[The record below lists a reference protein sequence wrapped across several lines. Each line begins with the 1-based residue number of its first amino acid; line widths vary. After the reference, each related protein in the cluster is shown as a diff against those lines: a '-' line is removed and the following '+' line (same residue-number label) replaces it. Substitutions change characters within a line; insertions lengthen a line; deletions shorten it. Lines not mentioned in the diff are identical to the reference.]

1 MPTDWPPQVAKS
13 PFWPILTFVTENSQQ
28 DQNHPKMVRNGKL
41 SLKIRVLPLPDKAG
55 KAKFGFSNRKKS
67 QIGPFP
73 IVREPGFWGL
83 KLTFG
88 PLTGH
93 YRTFH
98 LSWPYFDPN
107 SVLCK
112 TETEC
117 PITPVW
123 LESPKPGI
131 WQCNNQTFDA
141 QISFARVKTRT
152 AINSG

>member
-1 MPTDWPPQVAKS
+1 MITYKVKSKPQIRPKTPKLALSDLKSAYKCRQTGQAKLKRS
-13 PFWPILTFVTENSQQ
+13 KTATFAVGHR
-28 DQNHPKMVRNGKL
+28 DFGQNHPKMVRNGKL
-41 SLKIRVLPLPDKAG
+41 SLKIRILPLLDKAV

-67 QIGPFP
+67 EIGPFP

-93 YRTFH
+93 YGTFH

-107 SVLCK
+107 SVLGK

-117 PITPVW
+117 PITPV
-123 LESPKPGI
+123 
-131 WQCNNQTFDA
+131 
-141 QISFARVKTRT
+141 
-152 AINSG
+152 